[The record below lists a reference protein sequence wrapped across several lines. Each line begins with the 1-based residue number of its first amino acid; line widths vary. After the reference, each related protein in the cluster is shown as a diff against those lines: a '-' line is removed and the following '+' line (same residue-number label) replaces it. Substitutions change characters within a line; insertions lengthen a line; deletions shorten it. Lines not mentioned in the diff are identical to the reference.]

1 MKKQQKGFERD
12 IRLKFIITAI
22 VPVLLLLFLFTCFM
36 WTSSRIMVKRKTR
49 EAGERIAEKVQEM
62 DTGYRADCLSMA
74 ENPDALL
81 FIKTGTGREK
91 VFEKYYQSV
100 AGREVRFQMV
110 LVDMEKNIVLRTST
124 RDGYELD
131 YSFMSLEKLAKQ
143 KDQREIRIFSRVQA
157 DDGLA
162 YYYGYG
168 AVIYEKGEAA
178 GYVLYYVSNRQLNG
192 LLEESGAEE
201 VILTNQFD
209 AVIATTAET
218 ARNPLNKFAYE
229 AENGNLTVNG
239 GQYYMSSTELPDA
252 GLKVHALGSR
262 IYEKYLFQIIPPFVG
277 IVVIFLLAVMYY
289 LSKDMSRRVTE
300 PIHKLMEAVEKTGRG
315 QFDVNVE
322 LNTGDEFELLAGEY
336 NRMVRKVDQL
346 IETNQKMAELQREAE
361 FKMIRNQ
368 FNPHFI
374 FNVLETLRYMVFVDQ
389 KGTEKNILALS
400 KFLRYNIYNQDKFVP
415 LKEDMEHM
423 EDFFILHKA
432 RFQERMTYE
441 ISIEPGAESVFV
453 PKFFIQPFA
462 ENSIKYGFRSRD
474 RFHISVTAGLKGD
487 RLAVSVKDDGG
498 GMTAEKYGE
507 VCSHLQ
513 SEQYPDDHIGLYN
526 SHKILKMIY
535 GEEYGLCLH
544 NEEGVGLEVC
554 VEIPA
559 RES

>member
-1 MKKQQKGFERD
+1 MKKQRKGFERD
-12 IRLKFIITAI
+12 IRLKFIITAVI
-22 VPVLLLLFLFTCFM
+22 PVLLLLFLFTCFM
-36 WTSSRIMVKRKTR
+36 WTSSRIMVRRKTK
-49 EAGERIAEKVQEM
+49 EAGERIAEKVREL
-62 DTGYRADCLSMA
+62 DAGYRADCLAMA
-74 ENPDALL
+74 KDGDALL
-81 FIKTGTGREK
+81 FLKNGTGREK
-91 VFEKYYQSV
+91 VFERYYQS
-100 AGREVRFQMV
+100 AAKREVRFQMV
-110 LVDMEKNIVLRTST
+110 LVDMEKNIVLRTSA

-131 YSFMSLEKLAKQ
+131 YSFLALEKLAAQ
-143 KDQREIRIFSRVQA
+143 GDSRETRLFSRVQA
-157 DDGLA
+157 DDELA

-168 AVIYEKGEAA
+168 AVIYDGDEAA
-178 GYVLYYVSNRQLNG
+178 GYVLYYVTNRQLNG

-201 VILTNQFD
+201 VVLTNQFD
-209 AVIATTAET
+209 VVIATTAEM
-218 ARNPLNKFAYE
+218 ARSPLNKFAYE
-229 AENGNLTVNG
+229 EENGSLRVNG
-239 GQYYMSSTELPDA
+239 ELYCMSTTELPGA

-262 IYEKYLFQIIPPFVG
+262 VYEKYLFQIVPPFVG
-277 IVVIFLLAVMYY
+277 LVVLILLAVMYY

-300 PIHKLMEAVEKTGRG
+300 PIKKLMEAVEKTGRG
-315 QFDVNVE
+315 QFDVSVE
-322 LNTGDEFELLAGEY
+322 LHTGDEFELLAGEY
-336 NRMVRKVDQL
+336 NRMVQKVNQL
-346 IETNQKMAELQREAE
+346 IETNQRMAELQREAE
-361 FKMIRNQ
+361 FRMIRNQ

-389 KGTEKNILALS
+389 RGTERNILALS

-423 EDFFILHKA
+423 EDFFTLHKA

-441 ISIEPGAESVFV
+441 ISIDPGAEAVFV

-474 RFHISVTAGLKGD
+474 RFHISVTARLEGD
-487 RLAVSVKDDGG
+487 RLLVSVKDNGG
-498 GMTAEKYGE
+498 GMTAQKYQE
-507 VCSHLQ
+507 VCRHLS

-544 NEEGVGLEVC
+544 NDEGVGLEVC

>member
-22 VPVLLLLFLFTCFM
+22 IPVLLLLFLFTCFM
-36 WTSSRIMVKRKTR
+36 WISSRIMVRKKTA
-49 EAGERIAEKVQEM
+49 EAGERTAKKVQEM
-62 DTGYRADCLSMA
+62 DAWYRAECLFMA
-74 ENPDALL
+74 ENPDTLSFL
-81 FIKTGTGREK
+81 KTGTGREK
-91 VFEKYYQSV
+91 VFEKYYESV
-100 AGREVRFQMV
+100 KGQDVRFQMV
-110 LVDMEKNIVLRTST
+110 LVDMDKNIVLRTST

-143 KDQREIRIFSRVQA
+143 KEKGETRLLSRVQA
-157 DDGLA
+157 DDELA

-168 AVIYEKGEAA
+168 AVIYENNVPA

-209 AVIATTAET
+209 VVIATTAET
-218 ARNPLNKFAYE
+218 ARSSLNRFAYE
-229 AENGNLTVNG
+229 AKDGNLTVNG
-239 GQYYMSSTELPDA
+239 DQYYMSGTELSEA
-252 GLKVHALGSR
+252 GLKVYALGSR

-277 IVVIFLLAVMYY
+277 IVVVFLLAVMHY

-300 PIHKLMEAVEKTGRG
+300 PIRKLMEAVEKTGKG
-315 QFDVNVE
+315 QFDVSVE
-322 LNTGDEFELLAGEY
+322 LNTGDEFELLAEEY
-336 NRMVRKVDQL
+336 NRMVQKINQL
-346 IETNQKMAELQREAE
+346 IETNQKMAELQRESE
-361 FKMIRNQ
+361 FKIIRNQ

-423 EDFFILHKA
+423 EDFFALHKA

-441 ISIEPGAESVFV
+441 IFMEPETEAVFV

-462 ENSIKYGFRSRD
+462 ENSIKYGFRCRD
-474 RFHISVTAGLKGD
+474 RFHVAVTARLKGD
-487 RLAVSVKDDGG
+487 RLAVAVKDDGG
-498 GMTAEKYGE
+498 GMTAEKYEE
-507 VCSHLQ
+507 VCRNLR

-526 SHKILKMIY
+526 SHKVLKMIY
-535 GEEYGLCLH
+535 GEEYRLCIH